1 MKRNR
6 YFFLA
11 FLAAAAVVSSC
22 ADRSPA
28 SEQAGSEPEE
38 TVSTISEPA
47 RTALDSLSALLVDE
61 FRKYDLPHFNP
72 GVSSAQD
79 GYVAMWYTT
88 KEESVNN
95 SFGILFCCLGIKNT
109 IDAMRHGNFEK
120 LAQKEASF
128 RHPLP
133 CSFEE
138 YFKWETPRWTLFEN
152 YYRKCVEAG
161 EVEYF
166 WKFQY
171 AFFADAEYL
180 LCYNPDVILKNA
192 PEAQYQSFI
201 RKCRICREA
210 VKVLSAEN
218 PQFSSLLEFRKKQ
231 AEKYGVDDNRPFPDI
246 PSAIKG
252 YPKQYDYYQTIRHN
266 LLTR

>member
-11 FLAAAAVVSSC
+11 LLAAVAVVSSC
-22 ADRSPA
+22 AGRSSA
-28 SEQAGSEPEE
+28 SEQADSEPAEI
-38 TVSTISEPA
+38 VSAISEPA
-47 RTALDSLSALLVDE
+47 RIALDSLSALLVDE
-61 FRKYDLPHFNP
+61 YRKYDLPHFNL

-79 GYVAMWYTT
+79 ALVAVWHPS
-88 KEESVNN
+88 KEEAVNY
-95 SFGILFCCLGIKNT
+95 SFGILFCCLGIKNAEMA
-109 IDAMRHGNFEK
+109 IKRDSPDI

-138 YFKWETPRWTLFEN
+138 YFKRETPRWTLFEN

-161 EVEYF
+161 DVEYF

-171 AFFADAEYL
+171 AFHADAGYL

-192 PEAQYQSFI
+192 SEAQYQSFI

-210 VKVLSAEN
+210 AGVLSAEN
-218 PQFSSLLEFRKKQ
+218 PQFASLLEFRKKQ
-231 AEKYGVDDNRPFPDI
+231 AAKYGVDDNRPLPDI

-266 LLTR
+266 LLIR